1 MGNRVPTANEMV
13 MIRLVGT
20 RATYMISSRSRTLMD
35 DDSCTRSTSSSTW
48 VWAKLQNG
56 VDDR

>member
-20 RATYMISSRSRTLMD
+20 RATYTISSRSRTLMD
-35 DDSCTRSTSSSTW
+35 DDS
-48 VWAKLQNG
+48 
-56 VDDR
+56 